1 MKKIVVL
8 LFAFYSFTFPQSN
21 IIKKDTLNFGN
32 KLWSDIK
39 LSFNDNL
46 KFFFRPTEFN
56 STDWLTLAG
65 ISATVGLLTTVDKE
79 VTNTIGKNHT
89 NFKDNITRYGKYYG
103 ELYPIAILSVGV
115 YGGGLVF
122 GNEELRTTGRILI
135 ESLAAAGLT
144 TTALKFIFG
153 RSRPYLNKGE
163 YKFNFL
169 KTKNDYNSLPSGHT
183 TVAFTISTVL
193 AKRIDNVY
201 ASIALYGLASLT
213 AYQRIY
219 SNNHWLSDTFLA
231 AAIGYTAG
239 SYFTNLENERN
250 QNINS
255 KFSYRILPCI
265 NNYGY
270 GISFQMRF

>member
-1 MKKIVVL
+1 LKKFIIL
-8 LFAFYSFTFPQSN
+8 IFTFYTIGFSQSN
-21 IIKKDTLNFGN
+21 FVKKDSANIGN

-46 KFFFRPTEFN
+46 EFFSRPAEFN
-56 STDWLTLAG
+56 STNWFTLAG
-65 ISATVGLLTTVDKE
+65 ITATTGLLMTVDKE
-79 VTNTIGKNHT
+79 VKNTVVKNQT
-89 NFKDNITRYGKYYG
+89 KFQNNFTKFGKYYG
-103 ELYPIAILSVGV
+103 ELYPLVALSVGV

-135 ESLAAAGLT
+135 ESLAAAGIT
-144 TTALKFIFG
+144 TTVLKVVLG

-163 YKFNFL
+163 FNFNL
-169 KTKNDYNSLPSGHT
+169 FDIKNENNSLPSGHT

-219 SNNHWLSDTFLA
+219 SNNHWISDTFLG
-231 AAIGYTAG
+231 AAIGYSAG
-239 SYFTNLENERN
+239 SYFSNLEEERN
-250 QNINS
+250 EKNKSKVSYKLFPNINS
-255 KFSYRILPCI
+255 S
-265 NNYGY
+265 GY
-270 GISFQMRF
+270 GISFLLRF